1 MQPSLSGEIAEPLIE
16 VIEDLAPAPLHAAAW
31 AACSGKGWYFG
42 HGSNTGGWSR
52 FWKMD
57 LDGDA
62 AFNAIWE
69 HVRPRCERLAGAPL
83 RVIRQYANG
92 HTYGLGGE
100 PHYDDQRAGTFT
112 LLYYPNP
119 EWKDGWD
126 GETIFYDQAGEIA
139 LSVRLRPNRAVFF
152 DSRVMHNGRA
162 PSRMCTAVRVS
173 VAYKL
178 ETMDGSIRPRPQAA
192 ATNPVANTEQPGKT
206 VQPGKIVQP
215 PAVEEIERDGAMRVY
230 RAHVSEAEILRAVEQ
245 RLTELAESV
254 RLPGFRPGKI
264 PRRVLEERYG
274 AEARAAILKRLA
286 ADVAKRGL
294 PAGSVASACELL
306 TGADT
311 GDLEISIAATYLPD
325 LPDID
330 FSEVTI
336 ERITV
341 AEADPSL
348 EAVAFLRES
357 LKSQVLDR
365 LDRAYSIPLFPW
377 LIEREF
383 STIWKLAEAQGGVPS
398 APEERTQI
406 ETRFRKIAERRLRL
420 GMVIAELAR
429 RFGLQAAHGREIEEQ
444 VIDRLVSQARV
455 VERPVAP
462 EELRDMMAG

>member
-1 MQPSLSGEIAEPLIE
+1 MQPSLSAEAAGPLIE
-16 VIEDLAPAPLHAAAW
+16 ILEDLAPAPLHAAAW

-69 HVRPRCERLAGAPL
+69 HVQPRCEALAGAPL

-100 PHYDDQRAGTFT
+100 PHFDDQRAGTFT
-112 LLYYPNP
+112 LLYYLNP

-126 GETIFYDQAGEIA
+126 GETIFYDQSGEIA
-139 LSVRLRPNRAVFF
+139 LSVRPRPNRAVFF
-152 DSRVMHNGRA
+152 DSRIVHNGRA

-178 ETMDGSIRPRPQAA
+178 EAVSGSIRPRPQAA
-192 ATNPVANTEQPGKT
+192 APDSAARIEERGKAA
-206 VQPGKIVQP
+206 P
-215 PAVEEIERDGAMRVY
+215 PAGTAWATVEEVERDGARRVY
-230 RAHVSEAEILRAVEQ
+230 RAHVAKAEIQRAVEQ
-245 RLTELAESV
+245 RLEELAQSL

-264 PRRVLEERYG
+264 PRAVLEERYG
-274 AEARAAILKRLA
+274 LEARAAILKRLA
-286 ADVAKRGL
+286 ADVAKRAL

-306 TGADT
+306 SGADT
-311 GDLEISIAATYLPD
+311 GDMEISIAATHLPD

-330 FSEVTI
+330 FSGVTI
-336 ERITV
+336 ERMTM
-341 AEADPSL
+341 AEADLSP
-348 EAVAFLRES
+348 EAAAFLRES
-357 LKSQVLDR
+357 LKAQVLDR
-365 LDRAYSIPLFPW
+365 LDTAYSIPLFPW

-383 STIWKLAEAQGGVPS
+383 SAIWKLAETQGGVPS
-398 APEERTQI
+398 APDERKPI
-406 ETRFRKIAERRLRL
+406 ETRFHKIAERRLRL
-420 GMVIAELAR
+420 GVVVTELAR
-429 RFGLQAAHGREIEEQ
+429 RFGIGGAHGVEIEDQ

-455 VERPVAP
+455 VDRPVAP
-462 EELRDMMAG
+462 EELRGLMAG

>member
-1 MQPSLSGEIAEPLIE
+1 MQPSLSAEIAGPLVEIL
-16 VIEDLAPAPLHAAAW
+16 EDLAPAPLHAAAW

-69 HVRPRCERLAGAPL
+69 HVRPRCEALAGAPL

-100 PHYDDQRAGTFT
+100 PHFDDQRAGTFT
-112 LLYYPNP
+112 LLYYLNP

-139 LSVRLRPNRAVFF
+139 LSVRPRPNRAVFF
-152 DSRVMHNGRA
+152 DSRILHNGRA

-178 ETMDGSIRPRPQAA
+178 EAVGGSIRPRPQAA
-192 ATNPVANTEQPGKT
+192 APNPAARIEHPGKAA
-206 VQPGKIVQP
+206 QPAGTAAAPV
-215 PAVEEIERDGAMRVY
+215 VEVERDGARRVY
-230 RAHVSEAEILRAVEQ
+230 RAHVADAEIERAVER
-245 RLTELAESV
+245 RLAELAESV

-264 PRRVLEERYG
+264 PRAVLEERYG
-274 AEARAAILKRLA
+274 AEARAAILKQIA
-286 ADVAKRGL
+286 ADVARRGL
-294 PAGSVASACELL
+294 PAGSLASACELL
-306 TGADT
+306 SGAQT
-311 GDLEISIAATYLPD
+311 GDMEISIAATHLPD

-330 FSEVTI
+330 FSAVTI
-336 ERITV
+336 ERMTV
-341 AEADPSL
+341 AAADPSP

-365 LDRAYSIPLFPW
+365 LDRAYSVPLFPW

-383 STIWKLAEAQGGVPS
+383 SAIWKLAEAQGAVPS
-398 APEERTQI
+398 APEERAQI
-406 ETRFRKIAERRLRL
+406 EARFRKIAERRLRL
-420 GMVIAELAR
+420 GVVIAELAR
-429 RFGLQAAHGREIEEQ
+429 RFGIRAAHGVEMEGQ

>member
-1 MQPSLSGEIAEPLIE
+1 MQPSLSIEIAEPLIE

-31 AACSGKGWYFG
+31 TTCSGKGWYFG

-57 LDGDA
+57 LDGEA

-100 PHYDDQRAGTFT
+100 PHRDDQRPGTFT

-126 GETIFYDQAGEIA
+126 GETIFYDQSGEIA

-152 DSRVMHNGRA
+152 DSRILHNGRA

-178 ETMDGSIRPRPQAA
+178 ETVDGSIRPRPQAA
-192 ATNPVANTEQPGKT
+192 ATNPVAHTQQPGNLPLET
-206 VQPGKIVQP
+206 AQ
-215 PAVEEIERDGAMRVY
+215 AMTVEEIERDGARRVY
-230 RAHVSEAEILRAVEQ
+230 RAHVAEAEIQQAVDLRLA
-245 RLTELAESV
+245 ELAESV

-264 PRRVLEERYG
+264 PRAVLEARYG

-286 ADVAKRGL
+286 ADASKRAL

-306 TGADT
+306 AGAES
-311 GDLEISIAATYLPD
+311 GDMEISIAATYLPD

-336 ERITV
+336 ERMTI
-341 AEADPSL
+341 AEADPSP

-365 LDRAYSIPLFPW
+365 LDRAYSVPLFPW

-383 STIWKLAEAQGGVPS
+383 CAIWKLAEAQGGVPG

-420 GMVIAELAR
+420 GVVIAEMAR
-429 RFGLQAAHGREIEEQ
+429 RFGIQGAYGVEIEDQ

-455 VERPVAP
+455 VERPVAL
-462 EELRDMMAG
+462 EELRGMMAG